1 MNNFDEFLKR
11 KIKTERDDVPE
22 KVKNKIEETLNALP
36 EEQNKKIKFKPLL
49 RAASFAACFV
59 FLFLIIIPNCS
70 SVYANALEK
79 LPVIGGFVKVVTI
92 RNYFYSDSNHEMN
105 INVPKIEDDNS
116 DAANYINKD
125 VSELSQI
132 LVDRFYS
139 DLEEIGDEGHSSV
152 YVEYDVITNTDK
164 WFTLKIRVYEAAGSS
179 NTYYKYY
186 HIDKS
191 SGKIVQLSDIVADDD
206 FYTAVENDI
215 KRQMKNQMEADENII
230 YWLEKSDFGWE
241 FTTLDKNHNFYWN
254 ENYDLVISFDKY
266 EVAPGSMGTPQ
277 FVVDNNVF
285 KEYLNSE
292 IKRLCK

>member
-11 KIKTERDDVPE
+11 KIKTERDDIPE

-49 RAASFAACFV
+49 KVASFAACFV

-186 HIDKS
+186 HINKS
-191 SGKIVQLSDIVADDD
+191 SEKIVQLSDIVADDD

-277 FVVDNNVF
+277 FVVDNSVF